1 MMMSE
6 LVILRHGEST
16 ANRDNI
22 YTGWSDVPL
31 TERGRE
37 QGRLA
42 GKLVAGTGILF
53 TDVHTSLLQRAIE
66 TTHLVLEECHQLWL
80 PEHKTWRLNERHYGA
95 LRGQNKDWTRQVYGK
110 QQVAKWRRSFDVIPP
125 LLDYPD
131 HEQDRRYA
139 MFPASILTRGESLD
153 MTLAR
158 LQPYWID
165 EIAPKLLAGHNQL
178 IVAHGSSLRALI
190 KDLEQISDEAISQV
204 EVPNGQPIHYT
215 FDNELRI
222 VNKEILGQ

>member
-1 MMMSE
+1 MSE

-22 YTGWSDVPL
+22 YTGWSDVSL
-31 TERGRE
+31 TPRGRE
-37 QGRLA
+37 QGHRA
-42 GKLVAGTGILF
+42 GKLVAQTGIAF

-66 TTHLVLEECHQLWL
+66 TTHLVLDECNQLWL

-95 LRGQNKDWTRQVYGK
+95 LRGQNKDWTRQVYGER
-110 QQVAKWRRSFDVIPP
+110 QVAQWRRGFRVVPP
-125 LLDYPD
+125 LLAHPD

-139 MFPASILTRGESLD
+139 KLPATVLTRGESLA

-158 LQPYWID
+158 LQPYWTDVIV
-165 EIAPKLLAGHNQL
+165 PNLLDGHNQL
-178 IVAHGSSLRALI
+178 VVAHGSTLRALI
-190 KDLEQISDEAISQV
+190 KYLEQISDEAISQV

-215 FDNELRI
+215 FNHKMQI
-222 VNKEILGQ
+222 VNKEILSQ